1 MNKREDVA
9 PPVARVSEVIS
20 GRLESLAAETGVSYH
35 TLYAWGTGR
44 RNVSA
49 AQLGR
54 LADAVERRAEVLTA
68 LAAEL
73 RTQAKT
79 QEAAAQGASATP

>member
-1 MNKREDVA
+1 MKNQEDVA
-9 PPVARVSEVIS
+9 PLVARVSEVIS

-44 RNVSA
+44 RNVNA

-54 LADAVERRAEVLTA
+54 LADAVERRAEVLTS

-73 RTQAKT
+73 RSQAEAQKAAV
-79 QEAAAQGASATP
+79 QERAAS

>member
-1 MNKREDVA
+1 MKNQEDVA
-9 PPVARVSEVIS
+9 PLVARVSEVIS

-44 RNVSA
+44 RNVNA

-54 LADAVERRAEVLTA
+54 LADAVERRADVMIS

-73 RTQAKT
+73 RAQA
-79 QEAAAQGASATP
+79 EAQRATARDRAAS